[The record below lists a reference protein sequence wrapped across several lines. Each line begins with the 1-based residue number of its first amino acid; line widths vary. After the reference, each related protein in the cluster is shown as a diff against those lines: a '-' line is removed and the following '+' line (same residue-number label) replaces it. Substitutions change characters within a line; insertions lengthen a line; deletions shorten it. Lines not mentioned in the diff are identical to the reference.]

1 MIEKGV
7 VPKIQVGIFSGK
19 EIGFTLNGVFI
30 EKGSGKKLTGKW
42 TAVMSDDRIK
52 LVNGEQEYVSEAPAD
67 LIPIDPAGASLVLH
81 GVTIGVNFHWERRE
95 DQVFRGSLRLIT
107 EGDNLTAVNIVSVED
122 YLISVISSEMKATSS
137 EEFLKAHAVTSRS
150 WLLAQLSKSLSL
162 QAEGRGHQAEGSRY
176 TSSIRSADEIIKW
189 YDREDHVNFDVCAD
203 DHCQRYQGI
212 TRASSPA
219 VVKVIN
225 DTYGEVLT
233 YGGAIC
239 DARYYKCCGGI
250 TELFE
255 NTWEPENHPYLQ
267 GIIDNTQPPEGFKT
281 DLSDE
286 NNAREWILGFPDAF
300 CNTSDKKVL
309 SQVLN
314 DYDQETNDFFR
325 WKVVYTQEELSRL
338 VRERSGID
346 FGIITGIIPLERGP
360 SGRISRLRIEGSKAS
375 WTIGKELE
383 IRKSLSKSHLYSSCF
398 VADREEDGDGIRFVV
413 HGAGWGH
420 GVGLCQIGAAMMGA
434 RGYSYRDILMH
445 YFRGAGFEK
454 LYNSQT
460 A

>member
-7 VPKIQVGIFSGK
+7 VPEIQVGIFSGK
-19 EIGFTLNGVFI
+19 EIVFTLDGVFY
-30 EKGSGKKLTGKW
+30 EKGSGKKLTGRW
-42 TAVMSDDRIK
+42 TALRSDNKIK
-52 LVNGEQEYVSEAPAD
+52 LTNAEQEHFYEAPAD
-67 LIPIDPAGASLVLH
+67 FIPLDPAEASLVLH
-81 GVTIGVNFHWERRE
+81 GVTIGVDFHWERRE
-95 DQVFRGSLRLIT
+95 DQVFRGSLRLIA
-107 EGDNLTAVNIVSVED
+107 EGDKITAVNIVSVED

-150 WLLAQLSKSLSL
+150 WLLAQISKSHNLKAVGKKYNSFTRKG
-162 QAEGRGHQAEGSRY
+162 E
-176 TSSIRSADEIIKW
+176 EIIKW
-189 YDREDHVNFDVCAD
+189 YDREDHDNFDVCAD

-267 GIIDNTQPPEGFKT
+267 GIIDNPRPPEGFNT

-286 NNAREWILGFPDAF
+286 KNAREWILGFPDAF

-325 WKVVYTQEELSRL
+325 WKVVYTQEELGRL

-346 FGIITGIIPLERGP
+346 FGIITGITPLERGP
-360 SGRISRLRIEGSKAS
+360 SGRISRLRIEGSKTS
-375 WTIGKELE
+375 LIIGKELE
-383 IRKSLSKSHLYSSCF
+383 IRKTLSRSHLYSSCF
-398 VADREEDGDGIRFVV
+398 VVDREEDGAGNSFVI

>member
-7 VPKIQVGIFSGK
+7 VPEIQVGVFSGK
-19 EIGFTLNGVFI
+19 EIVFTLNGVFA
-30 EKGSGKKLTGKW
+30 EKGSGKKVTGKW
-42 TAVMSDDRIK
+42 TALRIDNQIK
-52 LVNGEQEYVSEAPAD
+52 LVNAEQEHVFEAPAD
-67 LIPIDPAGASLVLH
+67 FIPLNPARASLVLH
-81 GVTIGVNFHWERRE
+81 GVTIGVDFHWERKE
-95 DQVFRGSLRLIT
+95 DQVFRGSLRLIA
-107 EGDNLTAVNIVSVED
+107 EGDKITAVNIVSVED

-150 WLLAQLSKSLSL
+150 WLLAQISKSQSL
-162 QAEGRGHQAEGSRY
+162 KSPGKKYNSF
-176 TSSIRSADEIIKW
+176 TSTGEEIIKW
-189 YDREDHVNFDVCAD
+189 YDREDHENFDVCAD

-212 TRASSPA
+212 TRASAPA

-239 DARYYKCCGGI
+239 DARYYKCCGGV
-250 TELFE
+250 TEIFE

-267 GIIDNTQPPEGFKT
+267 GLIDNPRPPQRFNT

-286 NNAREWILGFPDAF
+286 KNAREWILGFPDAF

-325 WKVVYTQEELSRL
+325 WKVVYTQEELGSL

-346 FGIITGIIPLERGP
+346 FGIIAGFTPLERGP
-360 SGRISRLRIEGSKAS
+360 SGRISRLRIEGSKKS
-375 WTIGKELE
+375 LIIGKELE
-383 IRKSLSKSHLYSSCF
+383 IRKTLSKSHLYSSCF
-398 VADREEDGDGIRFVV
+398 VVDREEDSDGIRFVL

>member
-7 VPKIQVGIFSGK
+7 VPEIQVGVFSGK
-19 EIGFTLNGVFI
+19 EILFTLNGIFA
-30 EKGSGKKLTGKW
+30 EKGSGKKVTGKW
-42 TAVMSDDRIK
+42 TALRIDNQIK
-52 LVNGEQEYVSEAPAD
+52 LVNAEQEHVFEAPAD
-67 LIPIDPAGASLVLH
+67 FIPLNPARASLVLH
-81 GVTIGVNFHWERRE
+81 GVTIGVDFHWERKE
-95 DQVFRGSLRLIT
+95 DQVFRGSLRLIA
-107 EGDNLTAVNIVSVED
+107 EGDKLTAVNIVSVED

-150 WLLAQLSKSLSL
+150 WLLAQISKSQSL
-162 QAEGRGHQAEGSRY
+162 KSPGKKYNSF
-176 TSSIRSADEIIKW
+176 TSTGEEIIKW
-189 YDREDHVNFDVCAD
+189 YDREDHENFDVCAD

-212 TRASSPA
+212 TRASAPA

-239 DARYYKCCGGI
+239 DARYYKCCGGV
-250 TELFE
+250 TEIFE

-267 GIIDNTQPPEGFKT
+267 GLIDNPRPPQRFNT

-286 NNAREWILGFPDAF
+286 KNAREWILGFPDAF
-300 CNTSDKKVL
+300 CNTSDKQVL

-325 WKVVYTQEELSRL
+325 WKVVYTQEELGSL

-346 FGIITGIIPLERGP
+346 FGIIAGFTPLERGP
-360 SGRISRLRIEGSKAS
+360 SGRISRLRIEGSKKS
-375 WTIGKELE
+375 LIIGKELE
-383 IRKSLSKSHLYSSCF
+383 IRKTLSKSHLYSSCF
-398 VADREEDGDGIRFVV
+398 VVDREEDSDGIRFVL

-434 RGYSYRDILMH
+434 RGSSYRDILMH

>member
-7 VPKIQVGIFSGK
+7 VPEIQVGVFSGK
-19 EIGFTLNGVFI
+19 EILFTLNGVFA
-30 EKGSGKKLTGKW
+30 EKGSGKKVTGKW
-42 TAVMSDDRIK
+42 TALRIDNQIK
-52 LVNGEQEYVSEAPAD
+52 LVNAEQEHVFEAPAD
-67 LIPIDPAGASLVLH
+67 FIPLNPARASLVLH
-81 GVTIGVNFHWERRE
+81 GVTIGVDFHWERKE
-95 DQVFRGSLRLIT
+95 DQVFRGSLRLIA
-107 EGDNLTAVNIVSVED
+107 EGDKLTAVNIVSVED

-150 WLLAQLSKSLSL
+150 WLLAQISKSQSL
-162 QAEGRGHQAEGSRY
+162 KSPGKKYNSF
-176 TSSIRSADEIIKW
+176 TSTGEEIIKW
-189 YDREDHVNFDVCAD
+189 YDREDHENFDVCAD

-212 TRASSPA
+212 TRASAPA

-239 DARYYKCCGGI
+239 DARYYKCCGGV
-250 TELFE
+250 TEIFE

-267 GIIDNTQPPEGFKT
+267 GLIDNPRPPQRFNT

-286 NNAREWILGFPDAF
+286 KNARKWILGFPDAF
-300 CNTSDKKVL
+300 CNTSDKQVL

-325 WKVVYTQEELSRL
+325 WKVVYTQEELGSL

-346 FGIITGIIPLERGP
+346 FGIIAGFTPLERGP
-360 SGRISRLRIEGSKAS
+360 SGRISRLRIEGSKKS
-375 WTIGKELE
+375 LIIGKELE
-383 IRKSLSKSHLYSSCF
+383 IRKTLSKSHLYSSCF
-398 VADREEDGDGIRFVV
+398 VVDREEDSDGIRFVL

-434 RGYSYRDILMH
+434 RGSSYRDILMH

>member
-7 VPKIQVGIFSGK
+7 VPEIQVGIFSGR
-19 EIGFTLNGVFI
+19 EIVFTLNGVFA
-30 EKGSGKKLTGKW
+30 EKGSGEKLTGKW
-42 TAVMSDDRIK
+42 TAHRSDNHIK
-52 LVNGEQEYVSEAPAD
+52 LVNEEQEHIYEVPAD
-67 LIPIDPAGASLVLH
+67 FIPFDPVGSSLALH
-81 GVTIGVNFHWERRE
+81 GVTIGVDFHWERSE
-95 DQVFRGSLRLIT
+95 DQVFRGSLRLIA
-107 EGDNLTAVNIVSVED
+107 EGDNITAVNIVSVED

-162 QAEGRGHQAEGSRY
+162 QAEGKKFKSF
-176 TSSIRSADEIIKW
+176 TRSGDEIIKW
-189 YDREDHVNFDVCAD
+189 YDREDHLNFDVCAD

-219 VVKVIN
+219 VVRVIN

-267 GIIDNTQPPEGFKT
+267 GIIDNAQPPEGFKT

-286 NNAREWILGFPDAF
+286 NNAREWILGLPDAF
-300 CNTSDKKVL
+300 CNTSDKQVL

-325 WKVVYTQEELSRL
+325 WEVVYTQDELSRL

-346 FGIITGIIPLERGP
+346 FGIITGITPLERGP
-360 SGRISRLRIEGSKAS
+360 SGRISRLRIEGSKES
-375 WTIGKELE
+375 WIIGKELE

-398 VADREEDGDGIRFVV
+398 IVNVEDAGGEIRFVI

-454 LYNSQT
+454 LYNSHT
-460 A
+460 AKLNK

>member
-7 VPKIQVGIFSGK
+7 VPEIQVGIFSGK
-19 EIGFTLNGVFI
+19 EIVFTLDGVFY
-30 EKGSGKKLTGKW
+30 EKGSGKKLTERW
-42 TAVMSDDRIK
+42 TALRSDNKIK
-52 LVNGEQEYVSEAPAD
+52 LTNAEQEHFYEAPAD
-67 LIPIDPAGASLVLH
+67 FIPLDPAEASLVLH
-81 GVTIGVNFHWERRE
+81 GVTIGVDFHWERRE
-95 DQVFRGSLRLIT
+95 DQVFRGSLRLIA
-107 EGDNLTAVNIVSVED
+107 EGDKITAVNIVSVED

-150 WLLAQLSKSLSL
+150 WLLAQISKSHNLKSVGKKYNSFTRKG
-162 QAEGRGHQAEGSRY
+162 Q
-176 TSSIRSADEIIKW
+176 EIIKW
-189 YDREDHVNFDVCAD
+189 YDREDHENFDVCAD

-239 DARYYKCCGGI
+239 DARYYKCCGGV

-267 GIIDNTQPPEGFKT
+267 GIIDNSRPPEGFNT

-286 NNAREWILGFPDAF
+286 KNAREWILGFPDAC

-325 WKVVYTQEELSRL
+325 WKVVYTQEELGRL
-338 VRERSGID
+338 VWERSGID
-346 FGIITGIIPLERGP
+346 FGIITGITPLERGP
-360 SGRISRLRIEGSKAS
+360 SGRISRLRIEGNKAS
-375 WTIGKELE
+375 LIIGKELE

-398 VADREEDGDGIRFVV
+398 VVDREEDGDAIRFVL

>member
-7 VPKIQVGIFSGK
+7 VPEIQVGILSGK
-19 EIGFTLNGVFI
+19 EIVFTLNGVFV

-42 TAVMSDDRIK
+42 TALRADDHIK
-52 LVNGEQEYVSEAPAD
+52 FVNEEQEYVCEAPAD
-67 LIPIDPAGASLVLH
+67 LVPPDPAGSSLVLH
-81 GVTIGVNFHWERRE
+81 EVTIGVDFHWERRE
-95 DQVFRGSLRLIT
+95 DQVFRGSLRLIAG
-107 EGDNLTAVNIVSVED
+107 GDDLTAVNIVSVED

-150 WLLAQLSKSLSL
+150 WLLAQISKSHSL
-162 QAEGRGHQAEGSRY
+162 KTEGKKYNSFTKSG
-176 TSSIRSADEIIKW
+176 DEIIKW
-189 YDREDHVNFDVCAD
+189 YDREDHLNFDVCAD

-225 DTYGEVLT
+225 DTFGEVLT
-233 YGGAIC
+233 YGGTIC

-267 GIIDNTQPPEGFKT
+267 GIIDNTRPPEGFNT

-286 NNAREWILGFPDAF
+286 KNAREWILGFPDAF
-300 CNTSDKKVL
+300 CNTTDRHVL

-346 FGIITGIIPLERGP
+346 FGIITGITPLERGP
-360 SGRISRLRIEGSKAS
+360 SGRIIRLRIEGSKAS
-375 WTIGKELE
+375 RIIGKELE

-398 VADREEDGDGIRFVV
+398 VADREEDGDSIRFVL

-434 RGYSYRDILMH
+434 GGFSYRDILMH

-454 LYNSQT
+454 LYNLQT
-460 A
+460 V

>member
-7 VPKIQVGIFSGK
+7 VPEIQVGVFSGK
-19 EIGFTLNGVFI
+19 EIVFTLNGVFA
-30 EKGSGKKLTGKW
+30 EKGSGKKVTGKW
-42 TAVMSDDRIK
+42 TALRIDNQIK
-52 LVNGEQEYVSEAPAD
+52 LVNAEQEHVFEAPAD
-67 LIPIDPAGASLVLH
+67 FIPLNPARASLVLH
-81 GVTIGVNFHWERRE
+81 GVTIGVDFHWERKE
-95 DQVFRGSLRLIT
+95 DQVFRGSLRLIA
-107 EGDNLTAVNIVSVED
+107 EGDKITAVNIVSVED

-150 WLLAQLSKSLSL
+150 WLLAQISKSQSL
-162 QAEGRGHQAEGSRY
+162 KSPGKKYNSF
-176 TSSIRSADEIIKW
+176 TSTGEEIIKW
-189 YDREDHVNFDVCAD
+189 YDREDHENFDVCAD

-212 TRASSPA
+212 TRASAPA

-239 DARYYKCCGGI
+239 DARYYKCCGGV
-250 TELFE
+250 TEIFE

-267 GIIDNTQPPEGFKT
+267 GLIDNPRPPQRFNT

-286 NNAREWILGFPDAF
+286 KNAREWILGFPDAF
-300 CNTSDKKVL
+300 CNTSDKQVL

-325 WKVVYTQEELSRL
+325 WKVVYTQEELGSL

-346 FGIITGIIPLERGP
+346 FGIIAGFTPLERGP
-360 SGRISRLRIEGSKAS
+360 SGRISRLRIEGSKTS
-375 WTIGKELE
+375 LIIGKELE
-383 IRKSLSKSHLYSSCF
+383 IRKTLSKSHLYSSCF
-398 VADREEDGDGIRFVV
+398 VVDREEDSDGIRFVL

>member
-7 VPKIQVGIFSGK
+7 VPEIQVGVFSGK
-19 EIGFTLNGVFI
+19 EILFTLNGVFA
-30 EKGSGKKLTGKW
+30 EKGSGKKVTGKW
-42 TAVMSDDRIK
+42 TALRIDNQIK
-52 LVNGEQEYVSEAPAD
+52 LVNAEQEHVFEAPAD
-67 LIPIDPAGASLVLH
+67 FIPLNPARASLVLH
-81 GVTIGVNFHWERRE
+81 GVTIGVDFHWERKE
-95 DQVFRGSLRLIT
+95 DQVFRGSLRLIA
-107 EGDNLTAVNIVSVED
+107 EGDKITAVNIVSVED

-150 WLLAQLSKSLSL
+150 WLLAQISKSQSL
-162 QAEGRGHQAEGSRY
+162 KSPGKKYNSF
-176 TSSIRSADEIIKW
+176 TSTGEEIIKW
-189 YDREDHVNFDVCAD
+189 YDREDHENFDVCAD

-212 TRASSPA
+212 TRASAPA

-239 DARYYKCCGGI
+239 DARYYKCCGGV
-250 TELFE
+250 TEIFE

-267 GIIDNTQPPEGFKT
+267 GLIDNPRPPQRFNT

-286 NNAREWILGFPDAF
+286 KNAREWILGFPDAF
-300 CNTSDKKVL
+300 CNTSDKQVL

-325 WKVVYTQEELSRL
+325 WKVVYTQEELGSL

-346 FGIITGIIPLERGP
+346 FGIIAGFTPLERGP
-360 SGRISRLRIEGSKAS
+360 SGRISRLRIEGSKTS
-375 WTIGKELE
+375 LIIGKELE
-383 IRKSLSKSHLYSSCF
+383 IRKTLSKSHLYSSCF
-398 VADREEDGDGIRFVV
+398 VVDREEDSDGIRFVL

>member
-1 MIEKGV
+1 MIVKGV
-7 VPKIQVGIFSGK
+7 APEIQVGIFSCK
-19 EIGFTLNGVFI
+19 EIVFTLNGVFI
-30 EKGSGKKLTGKW
+30 EKGSGRKLTGKW
-42 TAVMSDDRIK
+42 TARSGDPVK
-52 LVNGEQEYVSEAPAD
+52 LVNEEQALAIQAPVD
-67 LIPIDPAGASLVLH
+67 LIPPDPAGASLVLH
-81 GVTIGVNFHWERRE
+81 DVTIGVGFHWERRE
-95 DQVFRGSLRLIT
+95 EQVFRGSLRLIS
-107 EGDNLTAVNIVSVED
+107 EGDNITAVNILNVED

-150 WLLAQLSKSLSL
+150 WLLAQIIKSRRIK
-162 QAEGRGHQAEGSRY
+162 QEGKKF
-176 TSSIRSADEIIKW
+176 TSFTQTGEELIKW
-189 YDREDHVNFDVCAD
+189 YDREDHDSFDVCAD

-219 VVKVIN
+219 VVRAIN
-225 DTYGEVLT
+225 ETYGEVLT
-233 YGGAIC
+233 YGGTIC

-267 GIIDNTQPPEGFKT
+267 GITDSNLPPEGFNT

-286 NNAREWILGFPDAF
+286 KNAREWILGVPDAF
-300 CNTSDKKVL
+300 CNTSDRHVL

-325 WKVVYTQEELSRL
+325 WKVVYTQEELSKL

-346 FGIITGIIPLERGP
+346 FGLITAIIPLERGT

-375 WTIGKELE
+375 RIIGKELE

-398 VADREEDGDGIRFVV
+398 VADIENAGGEVRFVIR
-413 HGAGWGH
+413 GAGWGH
-420 GVGLCQIGAAMMGA
+420 GVGLCQIGAAMMGES
-434 RGYSYRDILMH
+434 GYAYHDILLH
-445 YFRGAGFEK
+445 YFRGAEFEK

-460 A
+460 V

>member
-7 VPKIQVGIFSGK
+7 VPEIQVGVFSGK
-19 EIGFTLNGVFI
+19 EILFTLNGVFA
-30 EKGSGKKLTGKW
+30 EKGSGKKVTGKW
-42 TAVMSDDRIK
+42 TALRIDNQIK
-52 LVNGEQEYVSEAPAD
+52 LVNAEQEHVFEAPAD
-67 LIPIDPAGASLVLH
+67 FIPLNPAGTSLVLH
-81 GVTIGVNFHWERRE
+81 GVTIGVDFHWERKE
-95 DQVFRGSLRLIT
+95 DQVFRGSLRLIA
-107 EGDNLTAVNIVSVED
+107 EGDKITAVNIVSVED

-150 WLLAQLSKSLSL
+150 WLLAQISKSQSL
-162 QAEGRGHQAEGSRY
+162 KSPGKKYNSF
-176 TSSIRSADEIIKW
+176 TSTGEEIIKW
-189 YDREDHVNFDVCAD
+189 YDREDHENFDVCAD

-212 TRASSPA
+212 TRASAPA

-239 DARYYKCCGGI
+239 DARYYKCCGGV
-250 TELFE
+250 TEIFE

-267 GIIDNTQPPEGFKT
+267 GLIDNPRPPQRFNT

-286 NNAREWILGFPDAF
+286 KNAREWILGFPDAF
-300 CNTSDKKVL
+300 CNTSDKQVL

-325 WKVVYTQEELSRL
+325 WKVVYTQEELGSL

-346 FGIITGIIPLERGP
+346 FGIIAGFTPLERGP
-360 SGRISRLRIEGSKAS
+360 SGRISRLRIEGSKKS
-375 WTIGKELE
+375 LIIGKELE
-383 IRKSLSKSHLYSSCF
+383 IRKTLSKSHLYSSCF
-398 VADREEDGDGIRFVV
+398 VVDREEDSDGIRFVL

-434 RGYSYRDILMH
+434 RGSSYRDILMH